1 MGVSRMAL
9 PWVKLWESFAEILIS
24 IMPQSCGICRASH
37 SQLQQFLPRVPA
49 YGRKQGNGG
58 TQRLRQISMQPTTSE
73 PHGTGTGGSFILKAG

>member
-1 MGVSRMAL
+1 MGASRMAL

-24 IMPQSCGICRASH
+24 IMPQSCGICGASH
-37 SQLQQFLPRVPA
+37 SQLQQFRPRVPA

-58 TQRLRQISMQPTTSE
+58 TQWLRQISMQPATSE